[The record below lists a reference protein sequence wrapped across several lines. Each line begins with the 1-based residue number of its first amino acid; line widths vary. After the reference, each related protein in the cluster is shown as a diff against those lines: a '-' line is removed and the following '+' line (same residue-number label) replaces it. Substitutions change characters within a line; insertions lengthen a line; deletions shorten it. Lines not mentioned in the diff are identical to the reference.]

1 MSHFKRENLSFD
13 STANYTWVCVNSFGY
28 WLQLISFNAELFH
41 VYLPCRLSSNHIPL
55 VPRPSV
61 SGLSVPPWLRSQMA
75 WLHLSV
81 SMLLTSKCY
90 IHCQSLISKRF
101 SQYTANIQI
110 AFQTHTKMVNLK
122 PNWLLI
128 DCSYPSTGKTG
139 WDYIITTRNWLK
151 WRHYDDISTSSAGLV
166 GPFLLLY
173 I

>member
-1 MSHFKRENLSFD
+1 MLRILGATSKEKISLGTEYNSSLLRL
-13 STANYTWVCVNSFGY
+13 NYSRFTC
-28 WLQLISFNAELFH
+28 LH
-41 VYLPCRLSSNHIPL
+41 RLSSNHIPL